1 MLKVSMI
8 GTGYVG
14 LVSGTCF
21 SELGHQVNCIDI
33 DPRKIETLESGESP
47 IYEPGLS
54 DLLKRNIRA
63 GRLTFSTSYD
73 SVQSA
78 DLVFLAV
85 GTPTADDGSADLKY
99 IFEATKMVA
108 REIKE
113 GATIVVKS
121 TVPVGTFQKVKEI
134 ALSETSVKFK
144 IVSNPEFLKEGAA
157 IEDFMK
163 PDRIV
168 VGTDSEDGSKV
179 MRDLYK
185 PITDKGFPLIE
196 MSNSSA
202 EMSKYAANCFLAAK
216 ISFINEV
223 ANLCEKVGANI
234 DEVREGIKTDPRIG
248 KYFLNPGSGYGG
260 SCFPKDVKALIHL
273 AKENEIDFKIV
284 QSADDVNNSQ
294 RSKIV
299 DRVLE
304 VFGNDLSGK
313 KIALWGLAFKP
324 ETDDIREAPSKYIID
339 RLVKHGAEVSAY
351 DPIASD
357 NFQHYLKESG
367 LDGAVN
373 ICQSGMSAIEG
384 ADCLIVV
391 TEWREFSNPDY
402 AEMKRVMRGNLICD
416 GRNLLSPQKVQAEGL
431 TYFGIGR

>member
-1 MLKVSMI
+1 MLKVTMI

-21 SELGHQVNCIDI
+21 AELGHRVNCIDI
-33 DPRKIETLESGESP
+33 DPKKIEVLENGESP
-47 IYEPGLS
+47 IFEPGLS
-54 DLLKRNIRA
+54 DLLKRNISS
-63 GRLTFSTSYD
+63 GRLTFATDYN
-73 SVQSA
+73 SVSAA

-99 IFEATKMVA
+99 IYEATRMVA

-134 ALSETSVKFK
+134 ALSETSVNFK

-157 IEDFMK
+157 IDDFMK

-168 VGTDSEDGSKV
+168 VGTDDEAGSKV

-202 EMSKYAANCFLAAK
+202 EMSKYAANCFLATK
-216 ISFINEV
+216 ISFINEI

-248 KYFLNPGSGYGG
+248 RYFLNPGSGYGG

-273 AKENEIDFKIV
+273 AKENDLDFKIV
-284 QSADDVNNSQ
+284 KSADQVNDYQ
-294 RSKIV
+294 RSRIV

-304 VFGNDLSGK
+304 IYGDDLEGK

-324 ETDDIREAPSKYIID
+324 ETDDIREAPSMYIID
-339 RLVKHGAEVSAY
+339 RLVEKGAEVVGY
-351 DPIASD
+351 DPIARE
-357 NFQHYLKESG
+357 NFQNYLDQRSISG
-367 LDGAVN
+367 VNLVSNSMDALDGAD
-373 ICQSGMSAIEG
+373 A
-384 ADCLIVV
+384 LILV
-391 TEWREFSNPDY
+391 TEWREFSNPDFS
-402 AEMKRVMRGNLICD
+402 EIKSRMNGSLICD
-416 GRNLLSPQKVQAEGL
+416 GRNLLSKSKALKEGFV
-431 TYFGIGR
+431 YYGIGR